1 MTTISTDPVAR
12 TEILA
17 RIRRA
22 STDITN
28 SDLLRGKKMGPVPV
42 PVAER
47 WLKYRDVDAPPA
59 DTFRTWWKKNRQEQ
73 R

>member
-1 MTTISTDPVAR
+1 
-12 TEILA
+12 
-17 RIRRA
+17 
-22 STDITN
+22 
-28 SDLLRGKKMGPVPV
+28 V

-59 DTFRTWWKKNRQEQ
+59 DTFRTWWKKNREAQ